1 MKTLIATS
9 LKFIDNQLWVLDQ
22 HLLPH
27 QTQWLCC
34 DNVDQMVALIKNL
47 QIRGAPLIAIGASL
61 LIGYLAEQQ
70 APAEQLMTA
79 IQQLRAA
86 RPTAVN
92 LMHAMD
98 RLQLALKQHGPN
110 ILPTLAVQI
119 FEEDVALCSRM
130 AKHGA
135 ALIRP
140 GDQLL
145 THCNTG
151 SLATAGVGTAL
162 GVICAAHQQHHN
174 IHVYI
179 DETRPLLQGGR
190 LTTWE
195 LKQAN
200 IPHTLISDSM
210 AAVLMQTGKIAAV
223 WVGADRIAA
232 NGDTA
237 NKIGTYSL
245 AINAFYHKVPFYVVA
260 PSSTVDI
267 QCASGAQIPIEQ
279 RAANE
284 VRGVNGSFGNV
295 CWAPDDTPAFN
306 PAFDVTPAK
315 LISGWILE
323 NGIYNQAQI
332 ESGVLGTLIN
342 K

>member
-9 LKFIDNQLWVLDQ
+9 LKFIDKQLWVLDQ

-27 QTQWLCC
+27 QTNWLRC

-70 APAEQLMTA
+70 VPAEQLMTA

-98 RLQLALKQHGPN
+98 RLQLALKQQGPN
-110 ILPTLAVQI
+110 ILPAIAVQI
-119 FEEDVALCSRM
+119 FEEDVALCARI

-140 GDQLL
+140 GDQVL

-200 IPHTLISDSM
+200 VPHTLISDSM

-245 AINAFYHKVPFYVVA
+245 AINAFYHHVPFYVAA
-260 PSSTVDI
+260 PSTTVDI
-267 QCASGAQIPIEQ
+267 HCTSGSQIPIEQ
-279 RAANE
+279 RAADE
-284 VRGVNGSFGNV
+284 VRGVNGSFGKA
-295 CWAPDDTPAFN
+295 CWAPDDTAALN

-323 NGIYNQAQI
+323 SGIYNQTQI